1 MPFNTESYFSF
12 RKKLILLKKFL
23 IFAKNSLPSN
33 TMLKKNAISQ
43 PTIRTVVIAAP
54 ISMDKFKNGRTAI
67 AAQAK
72 NEITK
77 RK

>member
-1 MPFNTESYFSF
+1 M
-12 RKKLILLKKFL
+12 KKLL

-33 TMLKKNAISQ
+33 TMLKKNAIS

>member
-1 MPFNTESYFSF
+1 
-12 RKKLILLKKFL
+12 
-23 IFAKNSLPSN
+23 
-33 TMLKKNAISQ
+33 
-43 PTIRTVVIAAP
+43 VIAAP